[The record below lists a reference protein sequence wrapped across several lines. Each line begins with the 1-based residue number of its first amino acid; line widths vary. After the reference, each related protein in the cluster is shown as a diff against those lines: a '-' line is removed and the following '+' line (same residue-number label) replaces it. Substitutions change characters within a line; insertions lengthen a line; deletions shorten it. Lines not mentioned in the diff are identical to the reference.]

1 MYGRFYHLIGKTLAF
16 IGIILVLFSLFSGIL
31 LYADANSPWNP
42 PSMFISQQGI
52 LVMIGVFSFGL
63 VLTSA
68 GLFINKR
75 YRKVTP
81 YFVKNGGPIHSGETW
96 TKSSES
102 GVFLTSCGIVLSI
115 NQESNATSHI
125 GYKIVTVERTT
136 CRDCALREGR
146 DILESVRYSR
156 DGP

>member
-1 MYGRFYHLIGKTLAF
+1 MVVLVGMTMLLTNVTIGTYWLIHPITLSGFYFDLRTAVILGFLPFGLILT
-16 IGIILVLFSLFSGIL
+16 FSGMIIRRKF
-31 LYADANSPWNP
+31 SEQNP
-42 PSMFISQQGI
+42 F
-52 LVMIGVFSFGL
+52 
-63 VLTSA
+63 LT
-68 GLFINKR
+68 KD
-75 YRKVTP
+75 
-81 YFVKNGGPIHSGETW
+81 GGPIHSGETW
-96 TKSSES
+96 KRSSES

-146 DILESVRYSR
+146 EILESVRYTR